1 MAKKNRGLSPT
12 FKAGLI
18 VIIVIGLIWAIT
30 TMNDPWYEN
39 PIEPIAMADETTK
52 PVVEVPVV
60 EPEPESEPT
69 EDLPTPEPEV
79 EPEPEPEVADTPE
92 AQLPDSSIMMDDFD
106 YKKDLTQFANE
117 TIAWSFRRNTDHSP
131 VVGYNEGVELDLF
144 DAFYIVPTT
153 EKVMY
158 LTFDEGYENGFTA
171 EILDTLKAQNVLAAF
186 FVTESYIRHNPELT
200 KRMKDEGH
208 IVGNHSVNH
217 YSMPTISYEDAVYE
231 IQGTASSMVEHTG
244 YQLDLFFRPPEG
256 TFSEQSL
263 YITRQQG
270 YKTIFWSMAYQD
282 WNRDNQP
289 GKEAAY
295 KHVTDNAHPGA
306 VILLHAVSES
316 NTQALNDILKDLKAE
331 GYRFGSLY
339 EIASKYTTQ

>member
-1 MAKKNRGLSPT
+1 MATKKKQGLSPT

-18 VIIVIGLIWAIT
+18 VIIVLGLIWAFT
-30 TMNDPWYEN
+30 TLSEPWYKSPPVVIE
-39 PIEPIAMADETTK
+39 EPISMAQESTVAPDVTEVASEPVTEEEITEPETEVVTAPPASLPSSEIMADN
-52 PVVEVPVV
+52 
-60 EPEPESEPT
+60 
-69 EDLPTPEPEV
+69 
-79 EPEPEPEVADTPE
+79 
-92 AQLPDSSIMMDDFD
+92 FD
-106 YKKDLTQFANE
+106 YEMDLTQFE
-117 TIAWSFRRNTDHSP
+117 TEEIGWSFKRNAEHTP
-131 VVGYNEGVELDLF
+131 VVGYNEGVDLPFF
-144 DAFYIVPTT
+144 DGFYIVPTDQ
-153 EKVMY
+153 KVMY
-158 LTFDEGYENGFTA
+158 LTFDEGYENGFT
-171 EILDTLKAQNVLAAF
+171 ESILDTLKAQNVHAAF

-217 YSMPTISYEDAVYE
+217 FSMPTLSYEDAVYE
-231 IQGTASSMVEHTG
+231 IQGTADAMEEHTG
-244 YQLDLFFRPPEG
+244 YKIDLFFRPPEG

-316 NTQALNDILKDLKAE
+316 NTEALNDILTDLKAD

-339 EIASKYTTQ
+339 EIESMYNMQ

>member
-1 MAKKNRGLSPT
+1 MAKKKKQSLSPT

-18 VIIVIGLIWAIT
+18 VIIVLGLIWAFT
-30 TMNDPWYEN
+30 TLSEPWYSSPTVVVE
-39 PIEPIAMADETTK
+39 EPVSMAQESTAAPDVTEAQAAKESVTEAQTTEAETEAPTAPSASLPSAELMADN
-52 PVVEVPVV
+52 
-60 EPEPESEPT
+60 
-69 EDLPTPEPEV
+69 
-79 EPEPEPEVADTPE
+79 
-92 AQLPDSSIMMDDFD
+92 FD
-106 YKKDLTQFANE
+106 YEMDISQFDTKE
-117 TIAWSFRRNTDHSP
+117 IGWSFKRNAEHTP
-131 VVGYNEGVELDLF
+131 VVGYNEGVDIAFF
-144 DAFYIVPTT
+144 DGFYIVPTE

-171 EILDTLKAQNVLAAF
+171 EILDILKAQNVHAAF

-217 YSMPTISYEDAVYE
+217 YSMPTLTYEDAVYE
-231 IQGTASSMVEHTG
+231 IQGTAASMVEHTG
-244 YQLDLFFRPPEG
+244 YKLDMFFRPPEG

-289 GKEAAY
+289 GKDVAY

-316 NTQALNDILKDLKAE
+316 NTQALNDILTDLKAD
-331 GYRFGSLY
+331 GYRFGSLN
-339 EIASKYTTQ
+339 EIESKYNKQ

>member
-1 MAKKNRGLSPT
+1 MAKKKQKGLSPT
-12 FKAGLI
+12 FKAGLL
-18 VIIVIGLIWAIT
+18 VIIVLGLIWAFT
-30 TMNDPWYEN
+30 TLSEPWYTSPPVVVEA
-39 PIEPIAMADETTK
+39 PISMAQESSTAAPAVTEAQAATQPVEEVTTETVTEAPTAPPASLPSAEYMADN
-52 PVVEVPVV
+52 
-60 EPEPESEPT
+60 
-69 EDLPTPEPEV
+69 
-79 EPEPEPEVADTPE
+79 
-92 AQLPDSSIMMDDFD
+92 FD
-106 YKKDLTQFANE
+106 YEMDITQFSTE
-117 TIAWSFRRNTDHSP
+117 EIGWSFKRNTEHTP
-131 VVGYNEGVELDLF
+131 VVGYNEGVDLPFF
-144 DAFYIVPTT
+144 DGFYILPTA

-171 EILDTLKAQNVLAAF
+171 EILDTLKAQNVHAAF

-200 KRMKDEGH
+200 KRMKDDGH

-231 IQGTASSMVEHTG
+231 IQGTADSMVEHTG
-244 YQLDLFFRPPEG
+244 YKLDMFFRPPEG

-316 NTQALNDILKDLKAE
+316 NTQALNDILTDLKAE

-339 EIASKYTTQ
+339 EIESKYNVQ

>member
-1 MAKKNRGLSPT
+1 MIYLAKKKKQGLSPT

-18 VIIVIGLIWAIT
+18 VIVVLGLIWAFT
-30 TMNDPWYEN
+30 TLSEPWYATPEVVVEA
-39 PIEPIAMADETTK
+39 PISMADAATTA
-52 PVVEVPVV
+52 PATTSEVSTT
-60 EPEPESEPT
+60 SEAPT
-69 EDLPTPEPEV
+69 ETQTTVPETEAPTAPPVSLPSG
-79 EPEPEPEVADTPE
+79 DFM
-92 AQLPDSSIMMDDFD
+92 DDDFD
-106 YKKDLTQFANE
+106 YQMDLSQFDTTE
-117 TIAWSFRRNTDHSP
+117 IGWSFKRNADHTP
-131 VVGYNEGVELDLF
+131 VVGYNEGVDIGFF
-144 DAFYIVPTT
+144 DAFYIVPTE

-158 LTFDEGYENGFTA
+158 LTFDEGYENGFT
-171 EILDTLKAQNVLAAF
+171 ESILDTLKAQNVHAAF
-186 FVTESYIRHNPELT
+186 FVTESYIRNNPELT
-200 KRMKDEGH
+200 KRMKEDGH

-217 YSMPTISYEDAVYE
+217 YSMPTLAYEDAVSE
-231 IQGTASSMVEHTG
+231 IQGTAMSMEEHTG
-244 YQLDLFFRPPEG
+244 YTIDLFFRPPEG

-282 WNRDNQP
+282 WNVDNQP

-316 NTQALNDILKDLKAE
+316 NTQALSDILTDLKAE

-339 EIASKYTTQ
+339 EIESAY